1 MAKVKANIE
10 EQVSTALGL
19 IPAVPSDY
27 QTVVD
32 SLIEAGVTEATRA
45 ITLLKQRKQVKLA
58 VGRNEAGEKY
68 FHISLR
74 GNEESG
80 A

>member
-1 MAKVKANIE
+1 VAKVKINIE
-10 EQVSTALGL
+10 QQVETALGL
-19 IPAVPSDY
+19 IPNVPTDY

-45 ITLLKQRKQVKLA
+45 ITLLKQRKQVKLV
-58 VGRNEAGEKY
+58 VGRDETGEKI

-74 GNEESG
+74 GNEEGG